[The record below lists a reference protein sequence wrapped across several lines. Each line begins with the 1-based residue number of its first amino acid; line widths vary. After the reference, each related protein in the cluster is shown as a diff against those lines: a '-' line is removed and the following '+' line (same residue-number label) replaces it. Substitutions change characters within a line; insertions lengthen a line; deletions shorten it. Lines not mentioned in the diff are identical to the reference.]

1 MSKKPFWE
9 ADATDSASVC
19 SEYDFFWHLHAV
31 QICQL
36 GLRAVA
42 VTPEFIDEMLGRITL
57 SDLVGKRVKLVRKAN
72 RMNGLCPFHNEKTP
86 SFYVNDSEGF
96 YHCFGCNASGD
107 AISFLRESEGL
118 EFIEAVKQLASLAG
132 MAMPQNE
139 PIDKEAA
146 KRRLTALELLEVA
159 ASFYQRQLDQP
170 DGKFAF
176 EYLEGRGLSA
186 EMRQEF
192 RIGYAP
198 KSGLYA
204 SLQQREFPFD
214 LMQRLGV
221 VGRSDRDGSAYDYF
235 RNRVMFPIENRQ
247 GQVIAF
253 GARAMGDAQPK
264 YLNSPDGPSF
274 TKGSVVYGWSQAR
287 ARVRKGLP
295 LVIVEGYMDV
305 IAVSASG
312 IAGALAPLGTAM
324 TEQQIQLVWKLHKEP
339 ILCFDGDSAGQ
350 KAAMRALERILPLL
364 EPGRNVRFA
373 LMAEGQDP
381 DDLLKA
387 EGPDGLARVLAGAV
401 SLIELLWGQKI
412 REYGLDRPD
421 SQPTQRAAFWA
432 DIRQMGRTIAHNQ
445 TRSAFLDDIEY
456 RISMMRARYRQS
468 SYGRTGIAPLA
479 VSPKRPQTGRII
491 QHKAILA
498 LLIAFPELLSIYA
511 EPVVAIQ
518 IEDERLE
525 ELKNLLISQ
534 MISDPDLDAEA
545 IRHHLKELGYTD
557 MLDELFSADMMA
569 RFGTPLDR
577 VSSDKAGDMLAEL
590 LGRAS

>member
-1 MSKKPFWE
+1 M
-9 ADATDSASVC
+9 
-19 SEYDFFWHLHAV
+19 
-31 QICQL
+31 
-36 GLRAVA
+36 A
-42 VTPEFIDEMLGRITL
+42 VTPEFIEEMLGRISL
-57 SDLVGKRVKLVRKAN
+57 SDIVGKRVKLVRKAN

-86 SFYVNDSEGF
+86 SFYVNDAEGF
-96 YHCFGCNASGD
+96 YHCFGCNANGD

-132 MAMPQNE
+132 MEMPQNE
-139 PIDKEAA
+139 PVDKEAA
-146 KRRLTALELLEVA
+146 QRRRTALDLLEVA
-159 ASFYQRQLDQP
+159 ANFYQRQLDQP
-170 DGKFAF
+170 DGEMAR
-176 EYLEGRGLSA
+176 EYLENRGLSA

-192 RIGYAP
+192 RIGFAP
-198 KSGLYA
+198 RSGLYA
-204 SLQQREFPFD
+204 SLQQREFPVE

-221 VGRSDRDGSAYDYF
+221 TGRSERDGSVYDYF
-235 RNRVMFPIENRQ
+235 RNRIMFPIENRQ

-312 IAGALAPLGTAM
+312 VAGALAPLGTAM

-339 ILCFDGDSAGQ
+339 VLCFDGDSAGQ

-381 DDLLKA
+381 DDLLKS
-387 EGPDGLARVLAGAV
+387 EGADGFARVLAGAV
-401 SLIELLWGQKI
+401 SLIDMLWMQKL
-412 REYGLDRPD
+412 REFGVDRPD
-421 SQPTQRAAFWA
+421 SSPTQRAAFWD
-432 DIRQMGRTIAHNQ
+432 DIRQIGRTITHNQ
-445 TRSAFLDDIEY
+445 TRSAFLDDIEFRIGTMRDSY
-456 RISMMRARYRQS
+456 RRPG
-468 SYGRTGIAPLA
+468 GRSDFRPTGK
-479 VSPKRPQTGRII
+479 SPARPQTGRII
-491 QHKAILA
+491 RHKAILA
-498 LLIAFPELLSIYA
+498 LLIAFPEHLALHV

-525 ELKNLLISQ
+525 ELKNVLISQ
-534 MISDPDLDAEA
+534 MIADPDLDAEA
-545 IRHHLKELGYTD
+545 IRHHLEGLEYTNI
-557 MLDELFSADMMA
+557 LDDLFSADMIA
-569 RFGTPLDR
+569 RFGMPLDR
-577 VSSDKAGDMLAEL
+577 MSSDKAGDMLAEL
-590 LGRAS
+590 LGRAG

>member
-1 MSKKPFWE
+1 M
-9 ADATDSASVC
+9 
-19 SEYDFFWHLHAV
+19 
-31 QICQL
+31 
-36 GLRAVA
+36 A
-42 VTPEFIDEMLGRITL
+42 VTPEFIEEMLGRISL
-57 SDLVGKRVKLVRKAN
+57 SDIVGKRVKLVRKAN

-86 SFYVNDSEGF
+86 SFYVNDAEGF
-96 YHCFGCNASGD
+96 YHCFGCNANGD

-132 MAMPQNE
+132 MEMPQNE
-139 PIDKEAA
+139 PVDKEAA
-146 KRRLTALELLEVA
+146 QRRRTALDLLEVA
-159 ASFYQRQLDQP
+159 ANFYQRQLDQP
-170 DGKFAF
+170 DGEMARK
-176 EYLEGRGLSA
+176 YLENRGLSA

-192 RIGYAP
+192 RIGFAP
-198 KSGLYA
+198 RSGLYA
-204 SLQQREFPFD
+204 SLQQREFPAE

-221 VGRSDRDGSAYDYF
+221 TGRSERDGSVYDYF
-235 RNRVMFPIENRQ
+235 RNRIMFPIENRQ

-312 IAGALAPLGTAM
+312 VAGALAPLGTAM

-339 ILCFDGDSAGQ
+339 VLCFDGDSAGQ

-381 DDLLKA
+381 DDLLKS
-387 EGPDGLARVLAGAV
+387 EGADGFARVLAGAV
-401 SLIELLWGQKI
+401 SLIDMLWMQKL
-412 REYGLDRPD
+412 REFGVDRPD
-421 SQPTQRAAFWA
+421 SSPTQRAAFWD
-432 DIRQMGRTIAHNQ
+432 DIRQIGRTITHNQ
-445 TRSAFLDDIEY
+445 TRSAFLDDIEFRIGTMRDSY
-456 RISMMRARYRQS
+456 RRPGGRSDYRP
-468 SYGRTGIAPLA
+468 TGK
-479 VSPKRPQTGRII
+479 SPARPQTGRII
-491 QHKAILA
+491 RHKAILA
-498 LLIAFPELLSIYA
+498 LLIAFPEHLALHV

-525 ELKNLLISQ
+525 ELKNVLISQ
-534 MISDPDLDAEA
+534 MIADPDLDAEA
-545 IRHHLKELGYTD
+545 IRHHLERLEYTNI
-557 MLDELFSADMMA
+557 LDDLFSADMIA
-569 RFGTPLDR
+569 RFGMPLDR
-577 VSSDKAGDMLAEL
+577 MSSDKAGDMLAEL
-590 LGRAS
+590 LGRAG

>member
-1 MSKKPFWE
+1 M
-9 ADATDSASVC
+9 
-19 SEYDFFWHLHAV
+19 
-31 QICQL
+31 
-36 GLRAVA
+36 A
-42 VTPEFIDEMLGRITL
+42 VTPEFIEEMLGRISL
-57 SDLVGKRVKLVRKAN
+57 FDIVGKRVKLVRKAN

-86 SFYVNDSEGF
+86 SFYVNDAEGF
-96 YHCFGCNASGD
+96 YHCFGCNANGD

-132 MAMPQNE
+132 MEMPHNE
-139 PIDKEAA
+139 PVDKEAA
-146 KRRLTALELLEVA
+146 QRRRTALDLLEVA
-159 ASFYQRQLDQP
+159 ANFYQRQLDQP
-170 DGKFAF
+170 DGEMAR
-176 EYLEGRGLSA
+176 EYLENRGLSA

-192 RIGYAP
+192 RIGFAP
-198 KSGLYA
+198 RSGLYA
-204 SLQQREFPFD
+204 SLQQREFPAE

-221 VGRSDRDGSAYDYF
+221 TGRSERDGSVYDYF
-235 RNRVMFPIENRQ
+235 RNRIMFPIENRQ

-312 IAGALAPLGTAM
+312 VAGALAPLGTAM

-339 ILCFDGDSAGQ
+339 VLCFDGDSAGQ

-381 DDLLKA
+381 DDLLKS
-387 EGPDGLARVLAGAV
+387 EGADGFARVLAGAV
-401 SLIELLWGQKI
+401 SLIDMLWMQKL
-412 REYGLDRPD
+412 REFGVDRPD
-421 SQPTQRAAFWA
+421 SSPTQRAAFWD
-432 DIRQMGRTIAHNQ
+432 DIRQIGRTIAHNQ
-445 TRSAFLDDIEY
+445 TRSAFLDDIEFRIGTMRDSY
-456 RISMMRARYRQS
+456 RRPGGRSDYRP
-468 SYGRTGIAPLA
+468 TGK
-479 VSPKRPQTGRII
+479 SPARPQTGRII
-491 QHKAILA
+491 RHKAILA
-498 LLIAFPELLSIYA
+498 LLIAFPEHLALHV

-525 ELKNLLISQ
+525 ELKNVLISQ
-534 MISDPDLDAEA
+534 MIADPDLDAEA
-545 IRHHLKELGYTD
+545 IRHHLERLEYTNI
-557 MLDELFSADMMA
+557 LDDLFSADMIA
-569 RFGTPLDR
+569 RFGMPLDR
-577 VSSDKAGDMLAEL
+577 MSSDKAGDMLAEL
-590 LGRAS
+590 LGRAG

>member
-1 MSKKPFWE
+1 
-9 ADATDSASVC
+9 
-19 SEYDFFWHLHAV
+19 
-31 QICQL
+31 
-36 GLRAVA
+36 VA
-42 VTPEFIDEMLGRITL
+42 VTPEFIEEMLGRISL
-57 SDLVGKRVKLVRKAN
+57 SDIVGKRVKLVRKAN

-86 SFYVNDSEGF
+86 SFYVNDAEGF
-96 YHCFGCNASGD
+96 YHCFGCNANGD

-132 MAMPQNE
+132 MEMPQNE
-139 PIDKEAA
+139 PVDKEAA
-146 KRRLTALELLEVA
+146 QRRRTALDLLEVA
-159 ASFYQRQLDQP
+159 ANFYQRQLDQP
-170 DGKFAF
+170 DGEMAR
-176 EYLEGRGLSA
+176 EYLENRGLSA

-192 RIGYAP
+192 RIGFAP
-198 KSGLYA
+198 RSGLYA
-204 SLQQREFPFD
+204 SLQQREFPAE

-221 VGRSDRDGSAYDYF
+221 TGRSERDGSVYDYF
-235 RNRVMFPIENRQ
+235 RNRIMFPIENRQ

-312 IAGALAPLGTAM
+312 VAGALAPLGTAM

-339 ILCFDGDSAGQ
+339 VLCFDGDSAGQ

-381 DDLLKA
+381 DDLLKS
-387 EGPDGLARVLAGAV
+387 EGADGFARVLAGAV
-401 SLIELLWGQKI
+401 SLIDMLWMQKL
-412 REYGLDRPD
+412 REFGVDRPD
-421 SQPTQRAAFWA
+421 SSPTQRAAFWD
-432 DIRQMGRTIAHNQ
+432 DIRQIGRTITHNQ
-445 TRSAFLDDIEY
+445 TRSAFLDDIEFRIGTMRDSY
-456 RISMMRARYRQS
+456 RRPG
-468 SYGRTGIAPLA
+468 GRSDFRPTGK
-479 VSPKRPQTGRII
+479 SPARPQTGRII
-491 QHKAILA
+491 RHKAILA
-498 LLIAFPELLSIYA
+498 LLIAFPEHLALHV

-525 ELKNLLISQ
+525 ELKNVLISQ
-534 MISDPDLDAEA
+534 MIADPDLDAEA
-545 IRHHLKELGYTD
+545 IRHHLEGLEYTNI
-557 MLDELFSADMMA
+557 LDDLFSADMIA
-569 RFGTPLDR
+569 RFGMPLDR
-577 VSSDKAGDMLAEL
+577 MSSDKAGDMLAEL
-590 LGRAS
+590 LGRAG

>member
-1 MSKKPFWE
+1 M
-9 ADATDSASVC
+9 
-19 SEYDFFWHLHAV
+19 
-31 QICQL
+31 
-36 GLRAVA
+36 A
-42 VTPEFIDEMLGRITL
+42 VTPEFIEEMLGRISL
-57 SDLVGKRVKLVRKAN
+57 SDIVGKRVKLVRKAN

-86 SFYVNDSEGF
+86 SFYVNDAEGF
-96 YHCFGCNASGD
+96 YHCFGCNANGD

-132 MAMPQNE
+132 MEMPQNE
-139 PIDKEAA
+139 PVDKEAA
-146 KRRLTALELLEVA
+146 QRRRTALDLLEVA
-159 ASFYQRQLDQP
+159 ANFYQRQLDQP
-170 DGKFAF
+170 DGEMARK
-176 EYLEGRGLSA
+176 YLENRGLSA

-192 RIGYAP
+192 RIGFAP
-198 KSGLYA
+198 RSGLYA
-204 SLQQREFPFD
+204 SLQQREFPAE

-221 VGRSDRDGSAYDYF
+221 TGRSERDGSVYDYF
-235 RNRVMFPIENRQ
+235 RNRIMFPIENRQ

-312 IAGALAPLGTAM
+312 VAGALAPLGTAM

-339 ILCFDGDSAGQ
+339 VLCFDGDSAGQ

-381 DDLLKA
+381 DDLLKS
-387 EGPDGLARVLAGAV
+387 EGADGFARVLAGAV
-401 SLIELLWGQKI
+401 SLIDMLWMQKL
-412 REYGLDRPD
+412 REFGVDRPD
-421 SQPTQRAAFWA
+421 SSPTQRAAFWD
-432 DIRQMGRTIAHNQ
+432 DIRQIGRTITHNQ
-445 TRSAFLDDIEY
+445 TRSAFLDDIEFRIGIMRDSY
-456 RISMMRARYRQS
+456 RRPG
-468 SYGRTGIAPLA
+468 GRSDFRPTGK
-479 VSPKRPQTGRII
+479 SPARPQTGRII
-491 QHKAILA
+491 RHKAILA
-498 LLIAFPELLSIYA
+498 LLIAFPEHLALHV

-525 ELKNLLISQ
+525 ELKNVLISQ
-534 MISDPDLDAEA
+534 MIADPDLDAEA
-545 IRHHLKELGYTD
+545 IRHHLKGLEYTNI
-557 MLDELFSADMMA
+557 LDDLFSADMIA
-569 RFGTPLDR
+569 RFGMPLDR
-577 VSSDKAGDMLAEL
+577 MSSDKAGDMLAEL
-590 LGRAS
+590 LGRAG